1 MKPECEI
8 NIRFMALSLDS
19 PNHKTKMKEEE
30 NDRDHLPSKD
40 RSEAVRWVLLVTQG
54 FPVQYLFKNNELF
67 GISESY

>member
-40 RSEAVRWVLLVTQG
+40 RSEAEMGVACNTR
-54 FPVQYLFKNNELF
+54 FPCAVSIQEQ
-67 GISESY
+67 